1 VNNKSKE
8 PEPKTEHIVTVLS
21 RTETTTHRTI
31 GQPEQQMIITYVGAG
46 LAPATIRI
54 LKDDYTLELEKATIK
69 ADIEKRL
76 KRKAESYTV

>member
-1 VNNKSKE
+1 MNDKSKE
-8 PEPKTEHIVTVLS
+8 PEKKAVHTVTVLN
-21 RTETTTHRTI
+21 RIETTTTKTI
-31 GQPEQQMIITYVGAG
+31 GQPKQQLIITYVGAG

-54 LKDDYTLELEKATIK
+54 LKDDYTLELEKTIIK

>member
-1 VNNKSKE
+1 
-8 PEPKTEHIVTVLS
+8 
-21 RTETTTHRTI
+21 
-31 GQPEQQMIITYVGAG
+31 MIITYVGAG